1 MQQIVALRA
10 RERWGG
16 LWRVQGAGH
25 VWMILVLQLSALQQ
39 RPDFTETR
47 FQAMLVTV
55 VIVDR
60 KATAKST
67 LPTGCTNSENI
78 YDVWWLDFDLLD
90 IIPPLGD

>member
-1 MQQIVALRA
+1 MQQTVALRA

-67 LPTGCTNSENI
+67 LPH
-78 YDVWWLDFDLLD
+78 WLHQFREYL
-90 IIPPLGD
+90 